1 MRRIISLLALS
12 LLLGWSGL
20 MIVGALLRA
29 GRHRPTGR
37 MDEQLQ
43 RLQMVVGQGGANPLH
58 LVIWQENGQWVG
70 LAVDYRAR
78 STTLITDVSG
88 PDMSAKASTGL

>member
-12 LLLGWSGL
+12 LLLSGGVADDCWGSLFELEGITPPDGWMSNSS
-20 MIVGALLRA
+20 V
-29 GRHRPTGR
+29 
-37 MDEQLQ
+37 
-43 RLQMVVGQGGANPLH
+43 LQMVVGQGGANPLH

-78 STTLITDVSG
+78 STTLITDVSE
-88 PDMSAKASTGL
+88 ART